1 MSFQDDGVVCSLK
14 HYVRERAHL
23 LLLAVLLGFVSHAN
37 VAFSSNALV
46 VALTASEPHKETSEC
61 R

>member
-23 LLLAVLLGFVSHAN
+23 LPLLAALLGLFPMQMLLSLAMH
-37 VAFSSNALV
+37 SSWL
-46 VALTASEPHKETSEC
+46 
-61 R
+61 